1 MNPPSLFKYIPF
13 CDPKISNDKKLQEL
27 RVKGFENGEIWYPK
41 ASNLN
46 DPFECYPDFKLKEED
61 IDQIVESLTPEEFI
75 FIKEKNQIESKQ
87 KLIRALKEPRNINIP
102 SIAGLPSI
110 PTEFVHRSLFFA
122 TIGALSTHY
131 LSQIGVLSLTEKPL
145 DLMMWAHYG
154 GNSTG
159 ICLEFERN
167 QDNALGS
174 ESTVAVTYTGKREKI
189 KFHERHSRK
198 KQIISTKYNVWK
210 DEKEWRHFQD
220 QGDKLYPFPGKV
232 IRIIFGL
239 NSHPSTIDLTKS
251 IFDEDLSYE
260 EIILNKDYSFS
271 TDCGLKHS
279 LSKVK
284 IDWS

>member
-13 CDPKISNDKKLQEL
+13 CDPTIDIDTKLQDL

-46 DPFECYPDFKLKEED
+46 DPFECSPDFELKEED

-75 FIKEKNQIESKQ
+75 FIKEKNKIESK
-87 KLIRALKEPRNINIP
+87 KILIKALREPRSIIIP
-102 SIAGLPSI
+102 SIADLSVI

-122 TIGALSTHY
+122 TISALSTHY
-131 LSQIGVLSLTEKPL
+131 LSQTGVLSLTENPL
-145 DLMMWAHYG
+145 DILMWAHYG

-159 ICLEFERN
+159 ICIEFERN

-174 ESTVAVTYTGKREKI
+174 KSTVAVTYTDSRERV

-198 KQIISTKYNVWK
+198 KQIISTKYNVW
-210 DEKEWRHFQD
+210 ENEQEWRHFQE

-239 NSHPSTIDLTKS
+239 NSHPSTIDLTKR
-251 IFDEDLSYE
+251 IFGEDLSYE
-260 EIILNKDYSFS
+260 EIILNKDYSLS
-271 TDCGLKHS
+271 TDSGLKHS

-284 IDWS
+284 IGCS